1 MSIYK
6 NLGQDDTTSFKT
18 NLYEQIPVTGTII
31 KDTYGTFPS
40 ESNIKYFSNSDHID
54 VYDYPYASS
63 SANFL
68 FSMTAGR
75 TSDSTGESAFSQAT
89 LKNNIYRLFAQQ
101 YVGYDT
107 NQNVVP
113 FNASGVLNPAN
124 TWDPDKFSDAIF
136 INFSRT
142 IMKDE
147 IKKGS
152 FRLTMG
158 TGSFANPFVGTKVF
172 SDAYVVANSPTTYRT
187 NSPMGDYAFLQEG
200 TQSATVPTETNH
212 GFIFYDAGLIM
223 LAANTNT
230 FGTELTSGSIGG
242 GDADSTGARAAQ
254 TPSNAMLSGSIND
267 IINGVRAHIG
277 NIEFNNTT
285 ELNSTV
291 YFCRLNHSEFNY
303 SSNPSYT
310 SASQIVV
317 KNNPSDPP
325 VSYVTSV
332 GLYSPDN
339 QLLAVGK
346 LSEPLKKS
354 PSNEFTLRLRLD
366 Y

>member
-1 MSIYK
+1 
-6 NLGQDDTTSFKT
+6 
-18 NLYEQIPVTGTII
+18 
-31 KDTYGTFPS
+31 
-40 ESNIKYFSNSDHID
+40 
-54 VYDYPYASS
+54 
-63 SANFL
+63 
-68 FSMTAGR
+68 
-75 TSDSTGESAFSQAT
+75 
-89 LKNNIYRLFAQQ
+89 
-101 YVGYDT
+101 
-107 NQNVVP
+107 
-113 FNASGVLNPAN
+113 
-124 TWDPDKFSDAIF
+124 
-136 INFSRT
+136 
-142 IMKDE
+142 
-147 IKKGS
+147 
-152 FRLTMG
+152 
-158 TGSFANPFVGTKVF
+158 
-172 SDAYVVANSPTTYRT
+172 
-187 NSPMGDYAFLQEG
+187 MGDYAFLQEG

-212 GFIFYDAGLIM
+212 GFIFYDAGLIV
-223 LAANTNT
+223 LAANTET
-230 FGTELTSGSIGG
+230 FGTELTSGSSF
-242 GDADSTGARAAQ
+242 AVTTAQ
-254 TPSNAMLSGSIND
+254 TPANAMLSGSIND
-267 IINGVRAHIG
+267 IVNGVRAHID

-317 KNNPSDPP
+317 KNNPTDPP